1 MRKRLFIL
9 GGFAAALA
17 TVGSKKA
24 EAAKTQYVVPKGV
37 TRINVKSWSPEGE
50 KVMNYS
56 FNVEEGQKFEI
67 TPVNK

>member
-9 GGFAAALA
+9 GGLAAALA

-37 TRINVKSWSPEGE
+37 TKIKVISWSPEGD
-50 KVMNYS
+50 KILNYS
-56 FNVEEGQKFEI
+56 LNVEEGQKFEI